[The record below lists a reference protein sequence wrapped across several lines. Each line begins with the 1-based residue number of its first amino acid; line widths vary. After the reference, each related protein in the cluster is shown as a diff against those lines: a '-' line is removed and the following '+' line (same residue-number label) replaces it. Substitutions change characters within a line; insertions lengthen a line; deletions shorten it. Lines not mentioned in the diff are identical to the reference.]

1 MRAGVVVVAGIVAAG
16 ISLAQTPPEPKLT
29 WDQSLS
35 VQARR
40 IRPPEP
46 PEALPWDERLA
57 RLLREEAGD
66 VVVTAVGD
74 MIFNEKIT
82 DRTEPERRN
91 LLRLMREADVA
102 YGNLEFS
109 INEQPELQKT
119 FYNFRVGR
127 DFAWEVAATGINLVS
142 LANNHALDFGTAG
155 LLDCM
160 KALDQSGIAY
170 AGAGPTLAKAR
181 QAVRKKVQGQK
192 TRFALVSAMRYWTDK
207 YRCADPAGPCLATI
221 NPAVILVAKPEGGFE
236 AVEGPI
242 EDDVKAFEDDV
253 VLAKRR
259 EDVVAASLHVHD
271 LSHARAYG
279 IQDASPR
286 NDEIPFR
293 RAVDAGADLV
303 LGTGPHVLR
312 GIEIYKGKP
321 IFYSLGNFIYQ
332 YRTPKNIPI
341 DLVHQRD
348 SEIDRP
354 ANVSVWD
361 RRDPR
366 AVMESVLV
374 RMTLNKDRLKR
385 IELIPVTIDDE
396 GPLYGVPRL
405 AGTKR
410 GKEIIELLQRLSA
423 PYGTKIV
430 SKGWYGEVE
439 LGP

>member
-1 MRAGVVVVAGIVAAG
+1 MKKAAAAAVGLVVAGIAF
-16 ISLAQTPPEPKLT
+16 AQTSPEPKLT
-29 WDQSLS
+29 WDESLS
-35 VQARR
+35 VEARR
-40 IRPPEP
+40 IRKPEP
-46 PEALPWDERLA
+46 PEALPWDDRVA
-57 RLLREEAGD
+57 RLLREEPGD

-74 MIFNEKIT
+74 MIFNEKIS
-82 DRTEPERRN
+82 DRAEPERRN
-91 LLRLMREADVA
+91 LLRILREADVA

-109 INEQPELQKT
+109 INEHPELQST

-127 DFAWEVAATGINLVS
+127 EFAWEVAAIGINLVS

-155 LLDCM
+155 LRDTM
-160 KALDQSGIAY
+160 KALDQSGISY

-221 NPAVILVAKPEGGFE
+221 NPAAILVAKPGGGVE
-236 AVEGPI
+236 TVEGPI
-242 EDDVKAFEDDV
+242 EEDVKAFEDDI

-259 EDVVAASLHVHD
+259 GDVVAASLHIHD
-271 LSHARAYG
+271 VSHARAYG
-279 IQDASPR
+279 IQDTTPK
-286 NDEIPFR
+286 NEEIVFR
-293 RAVDAGADLV
+293 KAVDAGADV
-303 LGTGPHVLR
+303 VFGNGPHVLR

-321 IFYSLGNFIYQ
+321 IFYSLGDFIYQ
-332 YRTPKNIPI
+332 YRTPKKIPV

-354 ANVSVWD
+354 ANVSVFD

-366 AVMESVLV
+366 EVMESVLV

-396 GPLYGVPRL
+396 GPLYGAPRL

-410 GKEIIELLQRLSA
+410 GAEILELLAKLSA

-430 SKGWYGEVE
+430 TKGWYGEVV